1 MTKCVYPGSFDPFTL
16 GHLDILER
24 ACALFGEVKVAVL
37 HNSRKR
43 CFFTLDE
50 RLAFIRSAIE
60 ARNLSNA
67 SAEAFEGLLADYI
80 KIERADCV
88 LRGIRGAIDYEYEA
102 AMAALNKRLYPKCET
117 VVLMAS
123 PEHIAVSSS
132 MVREIGRLGGD
143 IGSLVPEANRE
154 TIAER
159 LLQDE

>member
-24 ACALFGEVKVAVL
+24 ACVLFGEVRVAVL
-37 HNSRKR
+37 HNSQKR

-50 RLAFIRSAIE
+50 RISFIKRAID
-60 ARNLSNA
+60 AKGLINA
-67 SAEAFEGLLADYI
+67 SVEVFEGLLADYV
-80 KIERADCV
+80 KIERAECV

-102 AMAALNKRLYPKCET
+102 AMAALNKRLYPNCET

-123 PEHIAVSSS
+123 PEHIAVCSS

>member
-16 GHLDILER
+16 GHLDILTR

-37 HNSRKR
+37 HNTRKS
-43 CFFTLDE
+43 CCFTLEE
-50 RLAFIRSAIE
+50 RLAFIRRAIE
-60 ARNLSNA
+60 SSGLANA
-67 SAEAFEGLLADYI
+67 SAEAFEGLLADYV

-102 AMAALNKRLYPKCET
+102 AMAALNKRLYPYCET

-143 IGSLVPEANRE
+143 IGSLVPEANRD

>member
-16 GHLDILER
+16 GHLDILAR

-37 HNSRKR
+37 HNARKSS
-43 CFFTLDE
+43 FFALDE
-50 RLAFIRSAIE
+50 RLAFIRRAIQ
-60 ARNLSNA
+60 AKGLNNA
-67 SAEAFEGLLADYI
+67 SAVAFEGLLADFM
-80 KIERADCV
+80 KLERADCV

-102 AMAALNKRLYPKCET
+102 AMAALNKRLYPICET

-143 IGSLVPEANRE
+143 IGSLVPEVNRE

-159 LLQDE
+159 LLADE

>member
-16 GHLDILER
+16 GHLDILAR
-24 ACALFGEVKVAVL
+24 ACKLFGEVKVAVL
-37 HNSRKR
+37 KNTRKS
-43 CFFTLDE
+43 CFFTLEE
-50 RLAFIRSAIE
+50 RLAFIRRAIDE
-60 ARNLSNA
+60 KGLTNARVA
-67 SAEAFEGLLADYI
+67 AFEGLLADFVEF
-80 KIERADCV
+80 ERAGCV

-123 PEHIAVSSS
+123 PEHIAVSAS

>member
-24 ACALFGEVKVAVL
+24 ACALFGEVRVAVL
-37 HNSRKR
+37 HNSRKS
-43 CFFTLDE
+43 CFFALDE
-50 RLAFIRSAIE
+50 RLAFIRRAIE
-60 ARNLSNA
+60 AKGLANA

-102 AMAALNKRLYPKCET
+102 AMAALNKRLYSKCET

>member
-16 GHLDILER
+16 GHLDILKR

-37 HNSRKR
+37 YNTQKR

-50 RLAFIRSAIE
+50 RLTFIRRSIE
-60 ARNLSNA
+60 AEGLANV
-67 SAEAFEGLLADYI
+67 SAEAFEGLLADYV
-80 KIERADCV
+80 KLERADCV

-102 AMAALNKRLYPKCET
+102 AMAALNKRLYPQCET

-123 PEHIAVSSS
+123 PEYIAVSSS

-143 IGSLVPEANRE
+143 VGSLVPDANRE